1 MNEKR
6 SENNKS
12 SGITRLFP
20 AGAGADVSK
29 GDFVPKR
36 EYDELAV
43 MYDTVVTHATSL
55 ENDLEEKLQEITRLS
70 NTDAVTGVYN
80 RRKFNECLAE
90 EMASAVKKGRPL
102 ALIIFDI
109 DNFKEIND
117 TRGHDY
123 GDHVI
128 IRTAK
133 LAKSCITER
142 DVFARWGGDEFAVI
156 IPSAGVEMGVKA
168 AREMQERIL
177 GYYSGQAAVTCSFGV
192 TALADGDDMNSF
204 LIRADSALYEAKTA
218 GRNCVKSKTA

>member
-1 MNEKR
+1 MNENR
-6 SENNKS
+6 SEKNAKG
-12 SGITRLFP
+12 GITRLFP
-20 AGAGADVSK
+20 AAGSGDASN

-36 EYDELAV
+36 EYDELSV
-43 MYDTVVTHATSL
+43 MYDTVVMHATSL

-90 EMASAVKKGRPL
+90 EMTASLKKGRPL
-102 ALIIFDI
+102 SLIIFDI
-109 DNFKEIND
+109 DNFKAIND

-156 IPSAGVEMGVKA
+156 IPSAGVEQGVKA

-192 TALADGDDMNSF
+192 TELAEGDDMNSF
-204 LIRADSALYEAKTA
+204 LIRADSALYEAKSA
-218 GRNCVKSKTA
+218 GRNCVKSKIR

>member
-1 MNEKR
+1 MNEK
-6 SENNKS
+6 SGEKQAKP
-12 SGITRLFP
+12 GITRLFP
-20 AGAGADVSK
+20 APDRADTAN

-36 EYDELAV
+36 EYDELSV
-43 MYDTVVTHATSL
+43 MYDTIVMHATSL

-90 EMASAVKKGRPL
+90 EMAVSFKTGRPL

-109 DNFKEIND
+109 DNFKAIND

-156 IPSAGVEMGVKA
+156 IPSAGVEQGVKA

-192 TALADGDDMNSF
+192 TALAGGDDMNSF
-204 LIRADSALYEAKTA
+204 LIRADSALYEAKTS
-218 GRNCVKSKTA
+218 GRNCVKSKVK